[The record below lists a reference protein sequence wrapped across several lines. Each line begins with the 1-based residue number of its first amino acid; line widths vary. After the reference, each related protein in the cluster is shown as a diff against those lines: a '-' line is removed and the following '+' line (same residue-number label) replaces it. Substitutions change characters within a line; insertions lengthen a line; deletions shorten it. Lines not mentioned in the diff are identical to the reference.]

1 MPKET
6 AIGFWQCEGNYLIN
20 QGVIIKRA
28 NRRFDPIH
36 TLKQRELL
44 MKKGSC
50 AVNCLACLFV
60 ICLFAAGNVFSADL
74 IFKDGQYSFQTLR
87 ALGYSVSG
95 GADVG
100 EVLKTAYA
108 ITEGDDESWYREWF
122 KTAEQCEKSGD
133 DFLARGKTVSARQ
146 QFFKASN
153 YYRTSEF
160 FLHTNP
166 ADPRIVSVWKKSRDT
181 FLKGVKLAD
190 HPVIPVT
197 IPFEGT
203 TLPGYLCLVDTSGAK
218 RPLLI
223 IQTGFDGTKEE
234 LYFQNAFFAVK
245 RGYNVLLFE
254 GPGQGEVIRIQKLPF
269 RHNWETV
276 VTPVVDYAVSRKEVD
291 AERVALMGI
300 SFGGYLAP
308 RAIAFEKRIKACIA
322 NGGVYD
328 FHMTAHLTE
337 EMEKFLDTEE
347 GAEEI
352 DRDIYEKMK
361 TDPSFRWVMAN
372 GMFTFHAPSP
382 SAWLR
387 MTRPY
392 TMKDVAAKITCP
404 ILIVDSEGDR
414 DMPGQAAKLYNALV
428 SPGKEF
434 MLFTKEEGAEEHC
447 QMGALLIS
455 NARILDWL
463 DDILMKGNDR

>member
-1 MPKET
+1 
-6 AIGFWQCEGNYLIN
+6 
-20 QGVIIKRA
+20 
-28 NRRFDPIH
+28 
-36 TLKQRELL
+36 
-44 MKKGSC
+44 MKKGLYFI
-50 AVNCLACLFV
+50 NCLAW
-60 ICLFAAGNVFSADL
+60 LFAISLLTAGNVFSVEL
-74 IFKDGQYSFQTLR
+74 IFKDAQYSFQTLR
-87 ALGYSVSG
+87 TLGYAVSG
-95 GADVG
+95 GADVN
-100 EVLKTAYA
+100 EVLKTAYS
-108 ITEGDDESWYREWF
+108 IKEGDDESWYREWL
-122 KTAEQCEKSGD
+122 KTAEQREKAGD
-133 DFLARGKTVSARQ
+133 GFLARGKTISAKQ
-146 QFFKASN
+146 EFFKASN

-166 ADPRIVSVWKKSRDT
+166 EDPRIVSVWKKSRDS
-181 FLKGVKLAD
+181 FLKGAKLAD
-190 HPVIPVT
+190 HPIIPIT

-203 TLPGYLCLVDTSGAK
+203 TLPGYLCLVDASGAK

-234 LYFQNAFFAVK
+234 LYFETAYFAVK

-269 RHNWETV
+269 RPNWETV
-276 VTPVVDYAVSRKEVD
+276 VTPVVDYIVTLKEFD
-291 AERVALMGI
+291 EEKLALMGI

-308 RAIAFEKRIKACIA
+308 RAAAFEKRIKACIA

-328 FHMTAHLTE
+328 FHMTAHLTQDL
-337 EMEKFLDTEE
+337 EKYIDTQK

-352 DRDIYEKMK
+352 DKEIYARMK
-361 TDPSFRWVMAN
+361 TNPSFRWIMAN
-372 GMFTFHAPSP
+372 GMFTFHAKSP
-382 SAWLR
+382 SEWLK

-404 ILIVDSEGDR
+404 ILIVDSEGDK
-414 DMPGQAAKLYNALV
+414 DMPGQALKLYNALV
-428 SPGKEF
+428 SHRKDF

-463 DDILMKGNDR
+463 DDIMMRGNSR